1 MFFSFILEIISKF
14 FGLFGYISND
24 KLYPEPL
31 SKTEEEYYLR
41 RYFNGDKEARD
52 KLIEHNLRLVVHI
65 AKKYTTNEQELEDFT
80 SIGTI
85 GLIKAIDSFKDN
97 KGFKI
102 STYASRC
109 IENEILMYIRTSK
122 KQKAEISMNQVIG
135 TDKDGNDM
143 ELIDTLVLKEKDA
156 VDDIHD
162 KTVLKQVLDF
172 IDKKLNKREKY
183 IMNKRYGLD
192 GSNSMTQQELAD
204 ELGISR
210 SYVSRIETKVQK
222 MLKKEYK
229 KVDKVTNLCLIISA
243 KYLLY

>member
-41 RYFNGDKEARD
+41 RYFKGDKEARD

-122 KQKAEISMNQVIG
+122 KQKAEVSMNQVIG

-143 ELIDTLVLKEKDA
+143 ELIDTLILKEKDA

-162 KTVLKQVLDF
+162 KSVLKQVLEF
-172 IDKKLNKREKY
+172 IDKKLSKREKY

-210 SYVSRIETKVQK
+210 SYVYRIETKVQK
-222 MLKKEYK
+222 LLKKNIK
-229 KVDKVTNLCLIISA
+229 R
-243 KYLLY
+243 

>member
-1 MFFSFILEIISKF
+1 MFFSFILEIVSKF

-41 RYFNGDKEARD
+41 QYFNGDKEARD

-156 VDDIHD
+156 VDNIHD

-222 MLKKEYK
+222 MLKKNIK
-229 KVDKVTNLCLIISA
+229 K
-243 KYLLY
+243 

>member
-1 MFFSFILEIISKF
+1 MFFSFIIDIISKF

-24 KLYPEPL
+24 RLYPEPL
-31 SKTEEEYYLR
+31 SKTEEELYLR
-41 RYFNGDKEARD
+41 RYFQGDKEAR
-52 KLIEHNLRLVVHI
+52 KILIEHNLRLVVHI
-65 AKKYTTNEQELEDFT
+65 AKKYTDNEQELEDFT

-85 GLIKAIDSFKDN
+85 GLIKAIDSFKEN

-109 IENEILMYIRTSK
+109 IENEILMYIRSSK
-122 KQKAEISMNQVIG
+122 RQKAEVSMNQVIG

-143 ELIDTLVLKEKDA
+143 ELIDTLELKEKDA
-156 VDDIHD
+156 VDSIYD
-162 KTVLKQVLDF
+162 KTILKQVLNF
-172 IDKKLNKREKY
+172 LNEKLSKREKY

-192 GSNSMTQQELAD
+192 GQKIKTQQELAD

-222 MLKKEYK
+222 LLSR
-229 KVDKVTNLCLIISA
+229 NI
-243 KYLLY
+243 KY